1 MENLEYFIEALKIIA
16 TVSIFFVWFIR
27 YRNIKREF
35 VQYKLPR
42 WLRDTVGILK
52 ISFSVMLHSSDF
64 QVVLIGSLG
73 ITILMCG
80 AVFTH
85 IRMKSRFRKYIAS
98 VTMLSIS
105 SIILYFTLKSI

>member
-16 TVSIFFVWFIR
+16 TVSIFFVWFTR
-27 YRNIKREF
+27 YKNIKREF

-42 WLRDTVGILK
+42 WLRDIVGILK

-85 IRMKSRFRKYIAS
+85 IRMKSRFRQYIAS

-105 SIILYFTLKSI
+105 SLILYFTFKSI